1 MAKEGERT
9 TSSDKGKG
17 KAPESS
23 GKGEARKAE
32 DIKKD
37 KDGKP
42 LANGKKGEAPK
53 EGMLFP
59 HLRITHLI
67 LHYPRM
73 EISRYMWR

>member
-9 TSSDKGKG
+9 TTGDKGKG
-17 KAPESS
+17 KASESS
-23 GKGEARKAE
+23 GKGESRKAE

-42 LANGKKGEAPK
+42 LINGKKGEAPK

-59 HLRITHLI
+59 I
-67 LHYPRM
+67 LG
-73 EISRYMWR
+73 